1 MNKNSATIGI
11 IGGSGLYQF
20 PELRDVHRVSLDT
33 PFGKPSDEIILATL
47 DSVPVAFMPRHG
59 DGHVFT
65 PSEVNYCANIYAMKQ
80 LGVKQLIAVS
90 AVGSLRE
97 EIKPGS
103 LLLVDQFID
112 RTRGARK
119 DTFFGDGIV
128 AHVNFADP
136 LCGRLSE
143 SLAAAAAREHI
154 AIKNGATYV
163 CMEGP
168 AFSTRAESHLYRS
181 WGASLIGM
189 TNLTEAKL
197 AREAQICFSTIAIA
211 TDYDCWREGDDVNL
225 SELIRILGEGTTL
238 ARRIIASAVP
248 ALAQNERSCK
258 CSRALETTVFTRPDK
273 RSAEMMK
280 KLSALFE

>member
-20 PELRDVHRVSLDT
+20 PELKDVHRVALDT
-33 PFGKPSDEIILATL
+33 PFGKPSDEFVLATL
-47 DSVPVAFMPRHG
+47 DSIPVAFLPRHG

-65 PSEVNYCANIYAMKQ
+65 PSEVNYRANIYGMKQ

-112 RTRGARK
+112 RTRGVRE
-119 DTFFGDGIV
+119 DTFFGDGVV

-143 SLAAAAAREHI
+143 SLAAAAAREGI
-154 AIKNGATYV
+154 PIKNGATYV

-225 SELIRILGEGTTL
+225 AELIRILGEGTTL
-238 ARRIIASAVP
+238 AKRIIVNAIP
-248 ALAQNERSCK
+248 ALAHAQRNCK
-258 CSRALETTVFTRPDK
+258 CSKALETAVFTRPDK
-273 RSAEMMK
+273 RAAESMT
-280 KLSALFE
+280 KLSLLFK